1 MLVDK
6 IASEYNGLSI
16 REAVIFCKLFE
27 YNITRQG
34 LSQIGKKYGFIKI
47 INKHNIINKERLLAH
62 LKIVASPIPKDYVL
76 LYSMHYLAKNDSY
89 FYRIINKS
97 NLNILRCGKEQR
109 RYAKES
115 DIRKLFENN

>member
-16 REAVIFCKLFE
+16 REAVIFCKENKYF
-27 YNITRQG
+27 ITRQG
-34 LSQIGKKYGFIKI
+34 LSQIGKKYGFVSIIK
-47 INKHNIINKERLLAH
+47 KHDIVNKERLMSH
-62 LKIVASPIPKDYVL
+62 LKIVTSPIPQGYVL
-76 LYSMHYLAKNDSY
+76 LRAMIFLAKNNTY
-89 FYRIINKS
+89 FYNTVNKS
-97 NLNILRCGKEQR
+97 NLNIIRCGQEQK